1 MGTWAVS
8 MTWPLSAV
16 FLWPLRCKYLFKLV
30 FSFFSKYI
38 PRSGIAGSY
47 GSSIFS
53 FLRNSIL
60 FSTVAVPIYIPSNRV
75 GGFCFF
81 FSPELLQCLLFVD
94 F

>member
-1 MGTWAVS
+1 MIINNALGC
-8 MTWPLSAV
+8 M
-16 FLWPLRCKYLFKLV
+16 YLFELV
-30 FSFFSKYI
+30 FSVFFRDI

-60 FSTVAVPIYIPSNRV
+60 FSAVAVPIYIPSNSV
-75 GGFCFF
+75 GGFFF
-81 FSPELLQCLLFVD
+81 VFFPELLQCLLFVD